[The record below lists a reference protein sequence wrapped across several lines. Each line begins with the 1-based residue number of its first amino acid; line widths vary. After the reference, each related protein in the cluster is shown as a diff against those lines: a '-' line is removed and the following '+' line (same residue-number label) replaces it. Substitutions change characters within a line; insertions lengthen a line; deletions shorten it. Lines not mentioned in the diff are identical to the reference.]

1 MTKKYLLISNKG
13 LLDITLLKLIGAST
27 KTADSS
33 KIGQFGTGLKYAI
46 SYLLRNGNKLRI
58 FIGSKEVK
66 FTLKTITAKEQ
77 EFKEIFCNGESMNI
91 TTHYG
96 YQWQAWEALR
106 EIWCNAIDEVEPL
119 KKIIDKENAKLTG
132 KAGYTRIYIE
142 IDEKIQDVLTNWESY
157 FISKEP
163 LYTDENLSIY
173 LNREGALKVY
183 KNHVLVEGNSYYNSI
198 FTYDFKNCNL
208 NELRQY
214 QGYVNSDIAS
224 ALLNSN
230 QAVVKIYLEALNDY
244 KMKDV
249 IEKSSLSFKYQTYDT
264 KRVKKIFQGYV
275 FLHPDSQKETSAKV
289 VKVPF
294 DLYEILQKCGLPCE
308 HIRNSSSGGYYGGSG
323 RGYSEKSISYKIV
336 KEDRF
341 EKRVKTIMKD
351 LNAEMDFKIAV
362 SLKDNFEFIQ
372 DNRELIL
379 NLDLD
384 KLSDADLQAVIMIG
398 LLHKQESNMYNVLK
412 RLIKISM
419 RLKNFKKILFG

>member
-1 MTKKYLLISNKG
+1 M
-13 LLDITLLKLIGAST
+13 
-27 KTADSS
+27 
-33 KIGQFGTGLKYAI
+33 
-46 SYLLRNGNKLRI
+46 
-58 FIGSKEVK
+58 
-66 FTLKTITAKEQ
+66 
-77 EFKEIFCNGESMNI
+77 
-91 TTHYG
+91 
-96 YQWQAWEALR
+96 
-106 EIWCNAIDEVEPL
+106 
-119 KKIIDKENAKLTG
+119 
-132 KAGYTRIYIE
+132 
-142 IDEKIQDVLTNWESY
+142 
-157 FISKEP
+157 
-163 LYTDENLSIY
+163 
-173 LNREGALKVY
+173 KVY

-230 QAVVKIYLEALNDY
+230 QAVVKIYLEALNDP
-244 KMKDV
+244 KTRDV